1 MKTKYSLK
9 SHIYINDKRREIDG
23 PWKDSVNEAI
33 EAYNSMLTK
42 KGLQDSP
49 IFDPFIAESCDITV
63 ASCIDSHGKGYK
75 QHELTL
81 DVANKIL
88 NIFRT

>member
-1 MKTKYSLK
+1 
-9 SHIYINDKRREIDG
+9 
-23 PWKDSVNEAI
+23 
-33 EAYNSMLTK
+33 MLTK

-88 NIFRT
+88 NICRA